1 MSFRLASR
9 LMTLDNLELL
19 QVRIFLEFRA
29 ISHIW
34 KATTAKRMEIGPRC
48 KRQNCN
54 PLNVFL
60 IDVQISSILLGIPP
74 LWATIL
80 CLQYGSISIR
90 LAVVAFKM
98 CEIAR
103 NSKKIRTY
111 SSSRSSKVINLGA
124 NRKLISNFLLVIK
137 VTLDV
142 SRTFFEILPLKARKI
157 LVLPTPPWFDALA
170 PGDPCR
176 IL

>member
-74 LWATIL
+74 LGATITIHWAKMAMAAKNACRNLSIFTRATL
-80 CLQYGSISIR
+80 CIGEMEFSKMKR
-90 LAVVAFKM
+90 NALAMPLSATCF
-98 CEIAR
+98 
-103 NSKKIRTY
+103 
-111 SSSRSSKVINLGA
+111 VITSNW
-124 NRKLISNFLLVIK
+124 SNFWHAFASRGFVSDSWAFLF
-137 VTLDV
+137 TDLD
-142 SRTFFEILPLKARKI
+142 
-157 LVLPTPPWFDALA
+157 
-170 PGDPCR
+170 GG
-176 IL
+176 